1 MKTTVFLV
9 AMLLFST
16 AIIAQEKKNEE
27 PAKTEKP
34 TSIIF
39 KSTIYDFGKIEYGS
53 DAIAVFVFKNVTKKP
68 VKLTNVKTS
77 CGCTAAD
84 WPKEE
89 IAKKKKQKISVTY
102 DSKRMGSFNKT
113 IYVYIEGQ
121 ENPIQ
126 LEIKGEVVKTEP
138 ETTTPTDGSQ
148 SNTSNPSDGT
158 NGKSQVKKE
167 KNQTIKASDPALQN
181 PEKKPA
187 GNIEKSNKNQN

>member
-1 MKTTVFLV
+1 MKTTVFF
-9 AMLLFST
+9 AAILLFST
-16 AIIAQEKKNEE
+16 ALFAQEKKNEE
-27 PAKTEKP
+27 PKQTEKP
-34 TSIIF
+34 TVILF
-39 KSTIYDFGKIEYGS
+39 KSTVYDFGKIEYGS

-102 DSKRMGSFNKT
+102 DSRRMGSFNKT

-158 NGKSQVKKE
+158 NGKSQVKIE
-167 KNQTIKASDPALQN
+167 KQTMKVSDPALQN

-187 GNIEKSNKNQN
+187 GNIEKSNKK